1 MPKDKDP
8 GAGYE
13 RGAPLPDLT
22 KLHERH
28 NITEPVCG
36 GFAEAAAVCFSR
48 HHRPAID
55 VEVSRPDGAPV
66 VRSLNWVLPNEVVR
80 ATWGNRDDTTRDAA
94 YAISLAAVEI
104 EAGLVARSRA
114 DIRTGADWY
123 VGAPGDPSDLEDA
136 LRLEVSGVDAGD
148 RRAITSRVRSKLKQL
163 AAGSSDKLGLVCVV
177 GFLER
182 LVVIRRMKDSEE
194 E

>member
-1 MPKDKDP
+1 MPEGKNSE
-8 GAGYE
+8 ASYE

-28 NITEPVCG
+28 NISQHLCG

-48 HHRPAID
+48 HHEPEVD
-55 VEVSRPDGAPV
+55 LEVSRPEGAPV
-66 VRSLNWVLPNEVVR
+66 IRSLGWVAPDEVVR
-80 ATWGNRDDTTRDAA
+80 ASWANRDDTTRDGA
-94 YAISLAAVEI
+94 YAVSLAAVET
-104 EAGLVARSRA
+104 EVGLVARSRA
-114 DIRTGADWY
+114 DVRTGADWY
-123 VGAPGDPSDLEDA
+123 VGPPGDPSDLEDA

-148 RRAITSRVRSKLKQL
+148 RRAVSARVRSKLKQI
-163 AAGSSDKLGLVCVV
+163 AAGCSDKLGLVCVV

-182 LVVIRRMKDSEE
+182 LVVIRRMDDAEE